1 MWLSTRAP
9 FPSSPGPSPILFIKT
24 ATRKNS
30 KPALSNSQTSSL
42 KTSRAPV
49 NSHTR
54 VFHSPLSRPTR
65 RRLGRRYPN
74 RFLHARRAVAGV
86 ADTQGEEKAKDKAE
100 KKGHQKVKVG
110 GKADEYEDEGL
121 SGGGDDKDQQ
131 HKSNWREDVGGILLD
146 FARLYN
152 FAERYLIQG
161 LKEQVMRILRG

>member
-1 MWLSTRAP
+1 M
-9 FPSSPGPSPILFIKT
+9 
-24 ATRKNS
+24 
-30 KPALSNSQTSSL
+30 
-42 KTSRAPV
+42 
-49 NSHTR
+49 
-54 VFHSPLSRPTR
+54 
-65 RRLGRRYPN
+65 
-74 RFLHARRAVAGV
+74 
-86 ADTQGEEKAKDKAE
+86 
-100 KKGHQKVKVG
+100 G